1 MNKAPH
7 GDEISAIDVINEF
20 DFSTQNDSYNEK
32 YVNWRKNKKNP
43 FAFNYSKNPKESIF
57 NDSRG
62 FETTTFADAEK
73 RAVTNIMHIIG
84 ISMLIAIVIDTII
97 SKFLVLIFNALG
109 LNINVNIFGSGYY
122 GGSTEI
128 VGMIV
133 LISVL
138 KLLVP
143 AIYIHTRLKLP
154 FRVEF
159 MSNVKSSTEI
169 VNAIAITLMVCT
181 VACLPAA
188 YSNDVQDI
196 YAFFMSDGTDD
207 VSFWGQSDFIFY
219 LIFNILV
226 IPIVSEL
233 FFRGAIFAA
242 LRQFGDV
249 FATIVTAVTA
259 CLLTRDFT
267 EMPAAI
273 LISVVASLGMLRS
286 GTIITAFF
294 VRIIYRMYSFAI
306 IILSGSNSFKALVHR
321 NTFMLVTFIVGAV
334 TFILIYLAGRSK
346 EKHHIALY
354 KSHTSTLRR
363 YSAAAK
369 AFPYSVMAII
379 CIFEAAFR
387 FLF

>member
-1 MNKAPH
+1 MKKSLQPNDPQ
-7 GDEISAIDVINEF
+7 AINVIDEF

-32 YVNWRKNKKNP
+32 YINWRKNKKNP
-43 FAFNYSKNPKESIF
+43 FAFNYSKNPRESVF

-62 FETTTFADAEK
+62 FETTTFAEAEK
-73 RAVTNIMHIIG
+73 FAVTNIMRIIG
-84 ISMLIAIVIDTII
+84 ISMLIAVVIDTVM
-97 SKFLVLIFNALG
+97 SKLLALIFHTIGA
-109 LNINVNIFGSGYY
+109 NINANIFGSGYY
-122 GGSTEI
+122 GGSSEI

-133 LISVL
+133 LISTL
-138 KLLVP
+138 KLIIP
-143 AIYIHTRLKLP
+143 TIFIHARLRLP

-159 MSNVKSSTEI
+159 MSKVNSSVEI

-181 VACLPAA
+181 VVCLPTA

-196 YAFFMSDGTDD
+196 YAFFMSGSTDD

-219 LIFNILV
+219 LIFNVLV
-226 IPIVSEL
+226 LPIVSEL

-242 LRQFGDV
+242 LRQFGDI
-249 FATIVTAVTA
+249 FAIIVTAVTA

-267 EMPAAI
+267 EMPAAL

-294 VRIIYRMYSFAI
+294 VRIIYRMYSLAI
-306 IILSGSNSFKALVHR
+306 IMLSSNNSLKALVHR
-321 NTFMLVTFIVGAV
+321 NSFMLVTFIVGAV
-334 TFILIYLAGRSK
+334 TFILIYLVNRPK
-346 EKHHIALY
+346 EKRYIALY
-354 KSHTSTLRR
+354 KAHAPALRR

-369 AFPYSVMAII
+369 AFPYSVMAVI

-387 FLF
+387 VLF